1 MKTAIIT
8 FYILGFLFLAAFCF
22 AATGSLD
29 TLFVQMGHKITFIGV
44 TAGLG
49 GYFLWMGIK
58 LQYLKK

>member
-8 FYILGFLFLAAFCF
+8 FYSLGIGFLGAFSLAA
-22 AATGSLD
+22 AGKLD
-29 TLFVQMGHKITFIGV
+29 PIFIKPGHKITFIGV

-49 GYFLWMGIK
+49 GFFFWMGIK